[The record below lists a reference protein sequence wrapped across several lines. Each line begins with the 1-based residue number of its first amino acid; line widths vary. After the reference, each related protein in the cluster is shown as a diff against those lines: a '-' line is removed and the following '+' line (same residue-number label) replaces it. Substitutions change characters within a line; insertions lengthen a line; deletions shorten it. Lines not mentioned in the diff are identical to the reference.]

1 LASHPQVGLLW
12 NTKKAIRR
20 PYALPQER
28 FHYRGEDA
36 FFACGSRSVTGSPME
51 SDAERRVSDPV
62 HLEHAV
68 NERGLKV
75 PTHNVTLYV

>member
-1 LASHPQVGLLW
+1 
-12 NTKKAIRR
+12 
-20 PYALPQER
+20 
-28 FHYRGEDA
+28 
-36 FFACGSRSVTGSPME
+36 ME